1 MNPSG
6 WEVLRFL
13 DVPIALLAVASVAV
27 AAFVIV
33 RQAPAIALA
42 LALVG
47 LVCVVLVLLA
57 PLIEARGARPAD
69 FGGNWFLGL
78 LAAFGVIAGGLVAFF
93 LLRPSWKAE
102 EEEG

>member
-1 MNPSG
+1 M
-6 WEVLRFL
+6 LRFL
-13 DVPIALLAVASVAV
+13 DVPIALLAVAV

-57 PLIEARGARPAD
+57 PLIEDRGAQPVD
-69 FGGNWFLGL
+69 FGGNWSS
-78 LAAFGVIAGGLVAFF
+78 AYWP
-93 LLRPSWKAE
+93 PSA
-102 EEEG
+102 